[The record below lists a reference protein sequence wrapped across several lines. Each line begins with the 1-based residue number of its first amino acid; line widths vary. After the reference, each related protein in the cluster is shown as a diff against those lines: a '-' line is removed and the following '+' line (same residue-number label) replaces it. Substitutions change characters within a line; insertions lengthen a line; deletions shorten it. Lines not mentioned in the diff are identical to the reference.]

1 MTRRAHADLIIE
13 WANDDRI
20 EVECNYGS
28 GKTSWY
34 GDSTPQWVAEWG
46 YRLVYPPKPKKVMWQ
61 WLIRYLDEFFSTQK
75 YFADKESAEK
85 DYGGTRFIVLHPIQ
99 STRVEV
105 EE

>member
-20 EVECNYGS
+20 VVEACEDDDKTWSEVHNPG
-28 GKTSWY
+28 WY
-34 GDSTPQWVAEWG
+34 PDNE